1 MYKQYFGFVES
12 PFSITPDPNFFYNN
26 PVYDEALANL
36 RYGIE
41 AKRGFIAVTGEVGT
55 GKTTLLRKLMREL
68 RNSIHFAF
76 IYNTELTF
84 NELLQVIL
92 MDLGLSPH
100 GKDRLAMI
108 DELNAYLL
116 EQLQQGEIVCL
127 LIDEVQNLSDESLE
141 GLRLLSNLETDR
153 EKLLQIVLMGQPE
166 LNARLDQPNLR
177 QLKQRIAIQCELA
190 PISGKEV
197 AAYINF
203 RLQTAG
209 CERQDI
215 FSKDAVR
222 KIAFYS
228 KGIPRLINVMCDNAL
243 VIAYAASQ
251 KFVSGDVIEEVAH
264 DLRLAPETQH
274 TEPTESPNGARTGGK
289 AIKPHDQTSDGS
301 HQPYKRFLSSVGV
314 PALLVVSGFL
324 AAVSLIGTGS
334 FVSTLRRSIHSL
346 KSDVNESLPLL
357 NPVNPPPGKTLPD
370 REIAEVTIRE
380 QASRDSEMNV
390 ANDRLIIQ
398 YGSTIY
404 EIAADHYG
412 SNVATGM
419 DLIKEVNPGIRDL
432 NWVAAGQELL
442 LPRLRP
448 ENLIRHHGD
457 GSYSLIISSFLNRSE
472 ADTSARRISR
482 EGYHFTITP
491 NRVSNDLV
499 LHRLEIEGLR
509 SVGEATQAWETSIR
523 NKWLTP
529 SEFRA
534 NVNPRSQRSIDRRSR
549 R

>member
-26 PVYDEALANL
+26 SVYAEALANL

-84 NELLQVIL
+84 NELLRVIL
-92 MDLGLSPH
+92 TDLGLSPD

-116 EQLQQGEIVCL
+116 EQLEQGGIVCL

-177 QLKQRIAIQCELA
+177 QVKQRIAIQCEPA

-215 FSKDAVR
+215 FSKEAVR

-251 KFVSGDVIEEVAH
+251 KFISGDVIEEVAH
-264 DLRLAPETQH
+264 DLRLGPETQH
-274 TEPTESPNGARTGGK
+274 TQSREPLNGATADGK
-289 AIKPHDQTSDGS
+289 AIKLAGQASDGG
-301 HQPYKRFLSSVGV
+301 HQHYKTLLSSVGV

-334 FVSTLRRSIHSL
+334 VFSTLRRSIDFF
-346 KSDVNESLPLL
+346 KSDVHEPLL
-357 NPVNPPPGKTLPD
+357 LRNPPLGKTLPD
-370 REIAEVTIRE
+370 RGIAEVKIRE
-380 QASRDSEMNV
+380 QASRESEMNV
-390 ANDRLIIQ
+390 TNDRLIIQ

-419 DLIKEVNPGIRDL
+419 DLIKEVNPDIRDL

-448 ENLIRHHGD
+448 ENLLRQHAD
-457 GSYSLIISSFLNRSE
+457 GSYSLIISSFLSRSE

-482 EGYHFTITP
+482 EGYRFTITP
-491 NRVSNDLV
+491 RRVSNDLV
-499 LHRLEIEGLR
+499 LHRLEIEGLK
-509 SVGEATQAWETSIR
+509 SVGEATQAWETGIR
-523 NKWLTP
+523 NKWLTT
-529 SEFRA
+529 SEFLA
-534 NVNPRSQRSIDRRSR
+534 NVNSRSQRSIDRRSR